1 MSPRELLQSL
11 ISGVEREAQF
21 TDKEVQ
27 TTPLQSDE
35 KSAKTTVC
43 IQVEGKT
50 RIVEI
55 QARDLGVFEGLAG

>member
-1 MSPRELLQSL
+1 MTPKQLLQNL
-11 ISGVEREAQF
+11 IDGVERESMF
-21 TDKEVQ
+21 SDREVQ

-55 QARDLGVFEGLAG
+55 QARDLGVFEGISA